1 MFVEQPQLYSIV
13 LLLSTHLDFLVPVL
27 LSGED
32 VQDDRLLVVLG
43 RPEEGGR
50 REREAAIVQGQFEI
64 NLYFG
69 LIGNPEL
76 NSNLAN
82 W

>member
-1 MFVEQPQLYSIV
+1 MFVEQPQLYSLV

-50 REREAAIVQGQFEI
+50 REMLAAIIQGQFEM
-64 NLYFG
+64 NLV
-69 LIGNPEL
+69 
-76 NSNLAN
+76 
-82 W
+82 